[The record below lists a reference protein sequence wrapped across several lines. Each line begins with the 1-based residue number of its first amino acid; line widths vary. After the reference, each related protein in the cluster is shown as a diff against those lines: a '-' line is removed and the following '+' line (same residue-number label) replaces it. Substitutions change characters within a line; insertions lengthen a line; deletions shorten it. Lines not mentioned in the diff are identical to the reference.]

1 MTEQE
6 IIDIVQNWFD
16 TNVQKTKVSQL
27 PLSEGLEGLM
37 TLGVDSLGNSVKVSL
52 QSLQDAIEDASEAYN
67 NWQKEW

>member
-27 PLSEGLEGLM
+27 PLLEGLEGLM
-37 TLGVDSLGNSVKVSL
+37 TLGVDSLGNSGKVSL

>member
-6 IIDIVQNWFD
+6 IIDIVQSWFD

-27 PLSEGLEGLM
+27 PLSEGLEGLI

-52 QSLQDAIEDASEAYN
+52 QSLQDAIEDANEAYN

>member
-6 IIDIVQNWFD
+6 IIDIVQSWFD

-27 PLSEGLEGLM
+27 PLSEELEGLM

>member
-6 IIDIVQNWFD
+6 IIDIVQSWFD

-27 PLSEGLEGLM
+27 PLSEGLEGLI

-52 QSLQDAIEDASEAYN
+52 QSLQDTIEDANEAYN